1 MIKVKFCLCLYVT
14 DFLKDLLCI
23 LRNISVSKRGTLF
36 YFSKTYY
43 YAIIINIFSK
53 HTKLAMYR
61 ETRPKQSCEIENCNH
76 FSSQSNFRYEL
87 IKSEHIF
94 HTKTVFE
101 FQLNKVKQIIFI
113 TYYIKLEK

>member
-1 MIKVKFCLCLYVT
+1 MQS
-14 DFLKDLLCI
+14 LLI
-23 LRNISVSKRGTLF
+23 SFQNTRNSQCTG
-36 YFSKTYY
+36 
-43 YAIIINIFSK
+43 
-53 HTKLAMYR
+53 KLG
-61 ETRPKQSCEIENCNH
+61 
-76 FSSQSNFRYEL
+76 QSNLAKLKIATHFLSQNNCQYKL